1 MQSVY
6 WTGHSGSQVKSGS
19 AQKLDQVKVGL
30 RSKCLRSR
38 SRSGQNVGLRSE
50 NGSRVKKQVT
60 GQKLGLGV
68 KK

>member
-1 MQSVY
+1 M
-6 WTGHSGSQVKSGS
+6 
-19 AQKLDQVKVGL
+19 GL

-68 KK
+68 KKWYSGQKVGRGR